1 MTASSSVATQ
11 SDSATAASDALAPP
25 AETVRSCADRER
37 RLTEYIRAHTGEDI
51 AVRLSSDV
59 PTAFVVPT
67 SEEALIE
74 SDNADFA
81 DDEARQLVES
91 VDADYLVL
99 ISTRP
104 ATIDNL
110 PIDDQLTADRAQQ
123 FGSALHE
130 LGHIRYTAIANAAAL
145 LEERVDEAHQEFV
158 HGLWNA
164 CEDAAIENQLRLDQS
179 QIAADRI
186 ELVRRSISTHAEEYQ
201 TGESCAFT
209 FRDAIETALYDEGI
223 YDTGVRDALCDPG
236 DERIVFAGDADR
248 QAYEQVANSISE
260 LITTVLS
267 TPNSVE
273 RIEHILDWWES
284 VVKPLLDPSQQNQQE
299 SGQPDPDGATG
310 ESSTDASSSD
320 TSSGSS
326 ADGEAEKPTDGSA
339 DADRSSAESEAGQ
352 TGESTPES
360 SSSGDDPDSSRTDE
374 GVTSDEMGEADES
387 EGSSSSQ
394 AGDQPDPDAINT
406 DQRQSHPG
414 ADVLEYP
421 DIGGDEDA
429 DALRQPGHDGK
440 DKDEAGSTGDGGGE
454 EELESQSPRESAD
467 NHQAPE
473 GRRENEST
481 ADTAGDAGSE
491 DDDRENTDAVG
502 GSDTDTNSD
511 EGGGTDV
518 TPDSGTDAGNSEETP
533 GNDDRQ
539 SSQNDDSG
547 AGHGETVDI
556 AGESDEQGSEG
567 ESEGQTLGSQSQSQ
581 SSGNPWGTSN
591 DTNQTSLGNFAT
603 SESQTESEASASD
616 SGGSDESPVNEYDAE
631 RDGSPTDA
639 GDASEPESESKPNES
654 DTVGDSGDV
663 TTDGSGESSTD
674 EGSNT
679 GGEDDNESVG
689 DGESAGSSSIRNESP
704 THEDSVASDDRPADT
719 DSSDSTVDDGDE
731 EREDTSTETTPD
743 ANEQS
748 PASTPDHADGDDGLD
763 REGALETDRDA
774 AHDEAERATPDER
787 GLERDL
793 EDVADALDALEEQD
807 GGGAAPGSLSE
818 LDIMP
823 DAGQSSTPT
832 TAERW
837 GDAAADAEFVGGALR
852 KALKESHRDAH
863 RSGVTSG
870 TFDRRRTAALARG
883 DVDVFQVRQ
892 PGDDKQYDLVIILD
906 RSNSMRK
913 HIKTAEDALVRFA
926 LACEEIGINVGVI
939 DFINTEARLIKPF
952 SVGSAHV
959 RESLLS
965 ERYGGK
971 TPLADALGL
980 SRELLEQRRN
990 SPLVLVVTDGKP
1002 GSADAYQDELTQ
1014 SYAPVCGV
1022 TLVLDQPTGSVPERV
1037 SRNERF
1043 YDRHV
1048 YVHDPSQLANRLDQF
1063 AVMFSGL

>member
-1 MTASSSVATQ
+1 MSSSHSSTQ
-11 SDSATAASDALAPP
+11 SDSASAASDALAPP

-74 SDNADFA
+74 SDNGEFS

-130 LGHIRYTAIANAAAL
+130 LGHIRYTAIADAVAL
-145 LEERVDEAHQEFV
+145 LKERVDEDHQEFV
-158 HGLWNA
+158 HGLWNV
-164 CEDAAIENQLRLDQS
+164 CEDAVIENQLRLDQS

-186 ELVRRSISTHAEEYQ
+186 ELVRRSISTHADEYQ

-223 YDTGVRDALCDPG
+223 YDTGVRDALCDP
-236 DERIVFAGDADR
+236 DDDRIVFAGDADR
-248 QAYEQVANSISE
+248 QAYEQVADSISE
-260 LITTVLS
+260 LVATILS

-273 RIEHILDWWES
+273 RIEHILNWWES
-284 VVKPLLDPSQQNQQE
+284 VVKPLLDPPQQNQQE

-310 ESSTDASSSD
+310 ESSADTSSSD
-320 TSSGSS
+320 SSSGSS
-326 ADGEAEKPTDGSA
+326 ADGETEKATDGSA
-339 DADRSSAESEAGQ
+339 DADRSSAESKAGR
-352 TGESTPES
+352 TDESTPES
-360 SSSGDDPDSSRTDE
+360 SSSGDGPDSSSREESSTPDE
-374 GVTSDEMGEADES
+374 IGEADES
-387 EGSSSSQ
+387 EESSNSQ

-406 DQRQSHPG
+406 DQRQSHSG
-414 ADVLEYP
+414 ADVLDYP

-429 DALRQPGHDGK
+429 DALRQPDHDGE
-440 DKDEAGSTGDGGGE
+440 DKDEAGSNGDRKDE
-454 EELESQSPRESAD
+454 RESAD
-467 NHQAPE
+467 GHQAPE
-473 GRRENEST
+473 RSGEN
-481 ADTAGDAGSE
+481 ADT
-491 DDDRENTDAVG
+491 VG

-511 EGGGTDV
+511 EGGDTDA

-533 GNDDRQ
+533 GNDDGQ
-539 SSQNDDSG
+539 SSQNDGSG
-547 AGHGETVDI
+547 ANHGETVDV
-556 AGESDEQGSEG
+556 AGESDELGSEG
-567 ESEGQTLGSQSQSQ
+567 ESKGQTSESQ
-581 SSGNPWGTSN
+581 SSENPWGTTN
-591 DTNQTSLGNFAT
+591 DTSQTSLGNFAT
-603 SESQTESEASASD
+603 SGSQTESGASASD
-616 SGGSDESPVNEYDAE
+616 SGGSDESPVNESDVD

-639 GDASEPESESKPNES
+639 GNANGSESDES
-654 DTVGDSGDV
+654 DTVGDEGPAE
-663 TTDGSGESSTD
+663 TGSI
-674 EGSNT
+674 
-679 GGEDDNESVG
+679 ED
-689 DGESAGSSSIRNESP
+689 ESP
-704 THEDSVASDDRPADT
+704 SHEDTTASDDRPADT
-719 DSSDSTVDDGDE
+719 DSSDTTAADGDE
-731 EREDTSTETTPD
+731 KRPNTPNERNPAT
-743 ANEQS
+743 NEQPPVPS
-748 PASTPDHADGDDGLD
+748 PAHPDGDDGLD

-793 EDVADALDALEEQD
+793 KDVADALDALDEQE

-837 GDAAADAEFVGGALR
+837 GEAAADAEFVGGSLR
-852 KALKESHRDAH
+852 KALKESRRDAH

-906 RSNSMRK
+906 RSRSMRG
-913 HIKTAEDALVRFA
+913 HIETAEDALVQFA

-939 DFINTEARLIKPF
+939 DFINTEARLVKPF
-952 SVGSAHV
+952 SVGSEHV

-965 ERYGGK
+965 GRYGGK

-980 SRELLEQRRN
+980 GRELLEQRRN

-1002 GSADAYQDELTQ
+1002 GDADAYHDELAQ
-1014 SYAPVCGV
+1014 SYAPVCGL
-1022 TLVLDQPTGSVPERV
+1022 TLVLDQPSGSVPERV
-1037 SRNERF
+1037 AQNERF
-1043 YDRHV
+1043 YDRHL
-1048 YVHDPSQLANRLDQF
+1048 YVHEPGQLADRLDQF
-1063 AVMFSGL
+1063 AVMFDGL

>member
-1 MTASSSVATQ
+1 M
-11 SDSATAASDALAPP
+11 
-25 AETVRSCADRER
+25 
-37 RLTEYIRAHTGEDI
+37 
-51 AVRLSSDV
+51 
-59 PTAFVVPT
+59 PT

-110 PIDDQLTADRAQQ
+110 PIADQLTADRAQQ

-223 YDTGVRDALCDPG
+223 YDTGVRDALCDP
-236 DERIVFAGDADR
+236 DDDRIVFAGDADR
-248 QAYEQVANSISE
+248 QAYEQVADSISE
-260 LITTVLS
+260 LVATILS

-284 VVKPLLDPSQQNQQE
+284 VVKPLLDPPQQNQQE
-299 SGQPDPDGATG
+299 SSQPDPDGATG
-310 ESSTDASSSD
+310 ESNADASSSD
-320 TSSGSS
+320 SSSSS
-326 ADGEAEKPTDGSA
+326 ADGETEKPTDGSA
-339 DADRSSAESEAGQ
+339 DADRSSVEGEAGQ
-352 TGESTPES
+352 TGESAPDNNR
-360 SSSGDDPDSSRTDE
+360 SGDDPDSSRPDE
-374 GVTSDEMGEADES
+374 GITPDEMGGAGES
-387 EGSSSSQ
+387 EESSNSQ

-414 ADVLEYP
+414 ADVLDYP
-421 DIGGDEDA
+421 DIGSNEDA
-429 DALRQPGHDGK
+429 DALRQPGHDGR
-440 DKDEAGSTGDGGGE
+440 DKDEAGSNGDSE
-454 EELESQSPRESAD
+454 VERESAD
-467 NHQAPE
+467 DHQAT
-473 GRRENEST
+473 GGDRENESA

-491 DDDRENTDAVG
+491 DDGRENADVVG
-502 GSDTDTNSD
+502 GSDTDTSPD
-511 EGGGTDV
+511 EGGDTDA

-533 GNDDRQ
+533 GSDDGQ
-539 SSQNDDSG
+539 SSQNDGSG
-547 AGHGETVDI
+547 ANHSETTDV

-567 ESEGQTLGSQSQSQ
+567 ESERQTSESQSRSQ
-581 SSGNPWGTSN
+581 SSGNPWGPSN
-591 DTNQTSLGNFAT
+591 DTNQASLGSFST
-603 SESQTESEASASD
+603 SESQTESGASASD
-616 SGGSDESPVNEYDAE
+616 SGGSDESPANESDAE
-631 RDGSPTDA
+631 RDGSPTDV
-639 GDASEPESESKPNES
+639 GDANESKPESESESESESNES
-654 DTVGDSGDV
+654 DTVGDSGND
-663 TTDGSGESSTD
+663 TTDGGDESSIN

-679 GGEDDNESVG
+679 GSGNDSESVG
-689 DGESAGSSSIRNESP
+689 DEGPAESSSIEDKDGVTTSESDTP
-704 THEDSVASDDRPADT
+704 ASDGDT
-719 DSSDSTVDDGDE
+719 

-743 ANEQS
+743 ANKRS
-748 PASTPDHADGDDGLD
+748 PASTPDHADRDDSLD

-793 EDVADALDALEEQD
+793 ENVADALDALDEQK

-823 DAGQSSTPT
+823 DMEESSTKT

-837 GDAAADAEFVGGALR
+837 GDAAADAEFVGGSLR

-952 SVGSAHV
+952 SVGSEHV

-965 ERYGGK
+965 EQYGGK

-1022 TLVLDQPTGSVPERV
+1022 TLVLDQPSGSVPERV

-1048 YVHDPSQLANRLDQF
+1048 YVHESGQLADRLDQF

>member
-1 MTASSSVATQ
+1 M
-11 SDSATAASDALAPP
+11 
-25 AETVRSCADRER
+25 
-37 RLTEYIRAHTGEDI
+37 
-51 AVRLSSDV
+51 

-91 VDADYLVL
+91 VDANYLVL

-186 ELVRRSISTHAEEYQ
+186 ELVRRSISTQAEEYQ

-223 YDTGVRDALCDPG
+223 YDTGVRDALCDP
-236 DERIVFAGDADR
+236 DDDRIVFAGDADR
-248 QAYEQVANSISE
+248 QAYEQVADSISE

-320 TSSGSS
+320 RSSGSS
-326 ADGEAEKPTDGSA
+326 ADGEGEKSTDESA

-360 SSSGDDPDSSRTDE
+360 NSSGDDPDSSSRE
-374 GVTSDEMGEADES
+374 ESSTSDGMGESDES
-387 EGSSSSQ
+387 EGSGSSQ
-394 AGDQPDPDAINT
+394 AENQPNPDAINT

-414 ADVLEYP
+414 ADVLDYP

-429 DALRQPGHDGK
+429 DALRQPGHDEG
-440 DKDEAGSTGDGGGE
+440 DKDEAGSNGDSE
-454 EELESQSPRESAD
+454 VERESAD
-467 NHQAPE
+467 DHQAT
-473 GRRENEST
+473 GGDRENESA

-491 DDDRENTDAVG
+491 DDGRENANGVRD
-502 GSDTDTNSD
+502 SDTDTSPD
-511 EGGGTDV
+511 EGGDTDA
-518 TPDSGTDAGNSEETP
+518 TPDSGTDAGNSEEMP
-533 GNDDRQ
+533 GSNDGQ
-539 SSQNDDSG
+539 SSQNDSSG
-547 AGHGETVDI
+547 ANHSETTDV
-556 AGESDEQGSEG
+556 AGESDEQDSEG
-567 ESEGQTLGSQSQSQ
+567 ESERETSESQSRSQ
-581 SSGNPWGTSN
+581 SSGNPWGPSN
-591 DTNQTSLGNFAT
+591 DTNQTSLGSFST
-603 SESQTESEASASD
+603 SESQTESGASASD
-616 SGGSDESPVNEYDAE
+616 SGGSDESPANESDAE

-639 GDASEPESESKPNES
+639 GDANESESESESESNES
-654 DTVGDSGDV
+654 NTVGDSGND
-663 TTDGSGESSTD
+663 TTDGSD
-674 EGSNT
+674 EGSTDKGPNT
-679 GGEDDNESVG
+679 DSAHNSESVG
-689 DGESAGSSSIRNESP
+689 DEGPAESSSIEDEDGVTTSESDTP
-704 THEDSVASDDRPADT
+704 ASDGDT
-719 DSSDSTVDDGDE
+719 

-748 PASTPDHADGDDGLD
+748 PASTPDHADGDGGLD

-823 DAGQSSTPT
+823 VMEESSSKT

-837 GDAAADAEFVGGALR
+837 GDAAADAEFVGGSLR

-1022 TLVLDQPTGSVPERV
+1022 TLVLDQPAGSVPERV

>member
-1 MTASSSVATQ
+1 MSSSHSSTQ
-11 SDSATAASDALAPP
+11 SDSASAASDALAPP

-59 PTAFVVPT
+59 LTAFVVPT
-67 SEEALIE
+67 SEEALIK
-74 SDNADFA
+74 SDNAEFS

-99 ISTRP
+99 ISTHP
-104 ATIDNL
+104 ATLDNL

-130 LGHIRYTAIANAAAL
+130 LGHIRYTAIADVVAL
-145 LEERVDEAHQEFV
+145 LKERVDEDHQEFV

-186 ELVRRSISTHAEEYQ
+186 ELVRRSISTHADEYQ

-223 YDTGVRDALCDPG
+223 YDTGVRDALCDP
-236 DERIVFAGDADR
+236 DDDHIVFAGNADR
-248 QAYEQVANSISE
+248 QAYEQVTDSISE
-260 LITTVLS
+260 LVATILS

-299 SGQPDPDGATG
+299 SGQPDLDGTTG
-310 ESSTDASSSD
+310 ESNADASRSDSSR
-320 TSSGSS
+320 SS
-326 ADGEAEKPTDGSA
+326 ADGETEKPPDGSV
-339 DADRSSAESEAGQ
+339 DADRSSAEGEAGQ
-352 TGESTPES
+352 TSESAPDNNR
-360 SSSGDDPDSSRTDE
+360 SGDDPDSSRPDE
-374 GVTSDEMGEADES
+374 GVTPDEMGAAGES
-387 EGSSSSQ
+387 EESSNSQ

-414 ADVLEYP
+414 ADVLDYP
-421 DIGGDEDA
+421 DIGSNEDA

-440 DKDEAGSTGDGGGE
+440 DKNETGSNGDGKDE
-454 EELESQSPRESAD
+454 RELESQSLRESAD
-467 NHQAPE
+467 DHQAPE

-481 ADTAGDAGSE
+481 ADTADDAGSE

-502 GSDTDTNSD
+502 GSDTDTGSD
-511 EGGGTDV
+511 EGGDTDA
-518 TPDSGTDAGNSEETP
+518 TPDSSTDADNSEETP
-533 GNDDRQ
+533 GSDDGQ

-547 AGHGETVDI
+547 PNHDETTDV
-556 AGESDEQGSEG
+556 AGESDEQGSEA
-567 ESEGQTLGSQSQSQ
+567 ESEGQTSESQSPR
-581 SSGNPWGTSN
+581 NPWGTSN
-591 DTNQTSLGNFAT
+591 DTNQTSLGSFST
-603 SESQTESEASASD
+603 SGTQIGSGSSASD
-616 SGGSDESPVNEYDAE
+616 SGGSDRPLPNEPDTES
-631 RDGSPTDA
+631 DGSPTDA
-639 GDASEPESESKPNES
+639 AGSNESGSESESDES
-654 DTVGDSGDV
+654 NTVGDTGDV
-663 TTDGSGESSTD
+663 TTNGSD
-674 EGSNT
+674 
-679 GGEDDNESVG
+679 
-689 DGESAGSSSIRNESP
+689 ESP
-704 THEDSVASDDRPADT
+704 SHEDTTASDDRPADT
-719 DSSDSTVDDGDE
+719 DSSDTTAADGDE
-731 EREDTSTETTPD
+731 KRPNTPNERNPTT
-743 ANEQS
+743 NEQPPVPS
-748 PASTPDHADGDDGLD
+748 PAHPDGDDGLD

-793 EDVADALDALEEQD
+793 EDAADALDALDEQE

-818 LDIMP
+818 LNIMP

-837 GDAAADAEFVGGALR
+837 GEAAADAEFVGGSLR
-852 KALKESHRDAH
+852 KALKESRRDAH

-906 RSNSMRK
+906 RSRSMRG
-913 HIKTAEDALVRFA
+913 HIETAEDALVRFT

-939 DFINTEARLIKPF
+939 DFINTEARLVKPF
-952 SVGSAHV
+952 SVGSEHV
-959 RESLLS
+959 RESLLAG
-965 ERYGGK
+965 RYGGK

-980 SRELLEQRRN
+980 GRELLEQRRN

-1002 GSADAYQDELTQ
+1002 GDADAYHDELAQ
-1014 SYAPVCGV
+1014 SYAPVCGL
-1022 TLVLDQPTGSVPERV
+1022 TLVLDKPSGSVPKKV
-1037 SRNERF
+1037 SQNERF

-1048 YVHDPSQLANRLDQF
+1048 YVHEPSQLANRLDQF
-1063 AVMFSGL
+1063 AVMFDGL